1 MKKLLGILVLDLS
14 KSYPIDYGGTC
25 TRLASKETKP
35 QFSLVK
41 ILMLA

>member
-1 MKKLLGILVLDLS
+1 MIKFILRPEPAIGVV
-14 KSYPIDYGGTC
+14 I
-25 TRLASKETKP
+25 KP